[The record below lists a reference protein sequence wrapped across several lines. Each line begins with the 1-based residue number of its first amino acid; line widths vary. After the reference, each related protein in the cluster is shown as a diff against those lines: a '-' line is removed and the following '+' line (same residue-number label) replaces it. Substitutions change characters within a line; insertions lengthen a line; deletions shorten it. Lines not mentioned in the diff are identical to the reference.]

1 MGFCAAVKE
10 KLPEEFDPCFRSDQ
24 CINHQDEFELMS
36 NKFTR
41 FFRNSKEKLRNV
53 RKNCAG
59 RIVVREEG
67 LGIREQGLDKE
78 GYYYED

>member
-1 MGFCAAVKE
+1 
-10 KLPEEFDPCFRSDQ
+10 
-24 CINHQDEFELMS
+24 
-36 NKFTR
+36 
-41 FFRNSKEKLRNV
+41 V